1 MKKTMKKTIKKTMK
15 KIVLTAVMICAL
27 MLSGCG
33 GEKMIGPRS
42 EDAWKRWEE
51 HQKELKETWG
61 ETEIYAYVQ
70 TLRDDFLNVN
80 ANVVFKEDF
89 SLETESKE
97 LDALRKLYDDV
108 NFSTDIGVGEFLDR
122 LADSQFRYAVGS
134 PLELEGIEEIRE
146 GDAARYKIALEYYAN
161 VDSLMRVQ
169 LEVTTGKNGKFS
181 AETSFPEEE
190 RKK

>member
-1 MKKTMKKTIKKTMK
+1 MKMNR
-15 KIVLTAVMICAL
+15 VLAAVMICAL
-27 MLSGCG
+27 MLSGCGG

-51 HQKELKETWG
+51 QQKALKETWG

-134 PLELEGIEEIRE
+134 PLELEGIEELRE
-146 GDAARYKIALEYYAN
+146 GNTAGYKIALEYYAN

-169 LEVTTGKNGKFS
+169 LDVTTGENGKFS
-181 AETSFPEEE
+181 AETSFPEKE
-190 RKK
+190 REK

>member
-1 MKKTMKKTIKKTMK
+1 MKNMMKNIM
-15 KIVLTAVMICAL
+15 LAAVMICAL

-108 NFSTDIGVGEFLDR
+108 NFSTDIGVGEFLSR
-122 LADSQFRYAVGS
+122 LADSRFRYAVGS

-146 GDAARYKIALEYYAN
+146 GDASRYKIDLEYNAN

-169 LEVTTGKNGKFS
+169 LDVTAGENGRFS

>member
-1 MKKTMKKTIKKTMK
+1 MKMNR
-15 KIVLTAVMICAL
+15 VLATVMICVL
-27 MLSGCG
+27 MLSGCGG

-51 HQKELKETWG
+51 QQKALKETWG

-70 TLRDDFLNVN
+70 TLSDDFLNVN

-97 LDALRKLYDDV
+97 LDALRKLYEDV

-134 PLELEGIEEIRE
+134 PLELEGIEEVKE
-146 GDAARYKIALEYYAN
+146 GDAVRYTIALEYYAN

-169 LEVTTGKNGKFS
+169 LDVTTGENGKFS
-181 AETSFPEEE
+181 AEASFPEKE
-190 RKK
+190 REK

>member
-1 MKKTMKKTIKKTMK
+1 MKTNK
-15 KIVLTAVMICAL
+15 VLAAVLICVM

-51 HQKELKETWG
+51 HQKALKETWEG
-61 ETEIYAYVQ
+61 TEIYAYIG

-80 ANVVFKEDF
+80 ANVVFKEGF

-108 NFSTDIGVGEFLDR
+108 NFSEDISMEEFLVR
-122 LADSQFRYAVGS
+122 LSGSQFRYAVGG
-134 PLELEGIEEIRE
+134 PLELEDIEEIKE
-146 GDAARYKIALEYYAN
+146 GGDTRYKVALEYHAN

-169 LEVTTGKNGKFS
+169 LDVTAGKNGEFS
-181 AETSFPEEE
+181 AETSFPGEE
-190 RKK
+190 RKQ

>member
-1 MKKTMKKTIKKTMK
+1 MKMKR
-15 KIVLTAVMICAL
+15 VLATVMICAL

-97 LDALRKLYDDV
+97 LDALRKLYEDV
-108 NFSTDIGVGEFLDR
+108 NFSTDIGTGEFLDR
-122 LADSQFRYAVGS
+122 LSDSQFRYAVGS
-134 PLELEGIEEIRE
+134 PLELEGIEEVRE
-146 GDAARYKIALEYYAN
+146 GNTAGYKIALEYYAN

-169 LEVTTGKNGKFS
+169 LDVTTGENGKFS
-181 AETSFPEEE
+181 AETSFPAAE
-190 RKK
+190 KKAE

>member
-1 MKKTMKKTIKKTMK
+1 MKMNK
-15 KIVLTAVMICAL
+15 VLAAVMISVM

-51 HQKELKETWG
+51 QQKALKETWG

-97 LDALRKLYDDV
+97 LDALRKLYEDV
-108 NFSTDIGVGEFLDR
+108 NFSTDIGTGEFLDR

-169 LEVTTGKNGKFS
+169 LEVTTGENGKFS

>member
-1 MKKTMKKTIKKTMK
+1 MKMNR
-15 KIVLTAVMICAL
+15 VLAAVMICAL
-27 MLSGCG
+27 MLSGCGG

-51 HQKELKETWG
+51 QQKALKETWG
-61 ETEIYAYVQ
+61 ETEIYTYVQ

-134 PLELEGIEEIRE
+134 PLELEGIEELRE
-146 GDAARYKIALEYYAN
+146 GNTAGYKIALEYYAN

-169 LEVTTGKNGKFS
+169 LDVTTGENGKFS
-181 AETSFPEEE
+181 AETSFPEKE
-190 RKK
+190 REK

>member
-1 MKKTMKKTIKKTMK
+1 MRRISGM
-15 KIVLTAVMICAL
+15 TAVLICFVL
-27 MLSGCG
+27 ILSGCGG
-33 GEKMIGPRS
+33 GEKMIGPRT

-51 HQKELKETWG
+51 QQKVLKETWG
-61 ETEIYAYVQ
+61 ETEIYAYIE

-108 NFSTDIGVGEFLDR
+108 NFSGDVTLEEFLVR
-122 LADSQFRYAVGS
+122 LSDSQFRYAVGR
-134 PLELEGIEEIRE
+134 PLELEDIEEVKE
-146 GDAARYKIALEYYAN
+146 GDDTRYKVALEYNAN

-169 LEVTTGKNGKFS
+169 LDVTAGKNGKFS
-181 AETSFPEEE
+181 AETSFPEAE
-190 RKK
+190 KKAE

>member
-1 MKKTMKKTIKKTMK
+1 MKMNR
-15 KIVLTAVMICAL
+15 VLAAVMICAL
-27 MLSGCG
+27 MLSGCGG

-51 HQKELKETWG
+51 QQKALKETWG

-97 LDALRKLYDDV
+97 LDALRKLYEDV
-108 NFSTDIGVGEFLDR
+108 NFSEEVSLEEFLER
-122 LADSQFRYAVGS
+122 LSDSQFRYAVGS